1 MTDPKQIL
9 EADTLI
15 PGILEC
21 FPYKIE
27 FSGEHD
33 YPVGHIKVV
42 IDAERI
48 NIEMMKNISNFL
60 VYARTALPD
69 LAAEV
74 IRLRKELAALKASK
88 EVTHDSNK

>member
-1 MTDPKQIL
+1 MMIDPKQIL

-33 YPVGHIKVV
+33 HPVGHIKVV

-74 IRLRKELAALKASK
+74 IRLRKELAALKVSK
-88 EVTHDSNK
+88 EVAHERT